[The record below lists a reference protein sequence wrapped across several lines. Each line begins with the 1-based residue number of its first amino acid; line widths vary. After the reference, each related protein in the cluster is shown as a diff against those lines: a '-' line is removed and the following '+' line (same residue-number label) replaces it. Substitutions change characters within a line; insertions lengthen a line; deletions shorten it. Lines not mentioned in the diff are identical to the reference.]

1 MARLSP
7 ISLIILVLIATVLF
21 LAFDLHQKS
30 SKLRNADEIS
40 EPENFEKISKS
51 EAEHSHDLSLTV
63 IYNRIPKTA
72 STAFTHVLYDLSKG
86 MNLIYRNLNF
96 SLRRLS
102 NYRSF
107 INNNQSD
114 LRKAD
119 KNIFILWKKNLE
131 LWRISL

>member
-30 SKLRNADEIS
+30 SKLRNAEEIS
-40 EPENFEKISKS
+40 EPENFEKISKNQ
-51 EAEHSHDLSLTV
+51 AEHSHDLSLTV

-96 SLRRLS
+96 YLRSLS
-102 NYRSF
+102 NCRS

-119 KNIFILWKKNLE
+119 KNIFIL
-131 LWRISL
+131 

>member
-30 SKLRNADEIS
+30 SKLRNAEEIS
-40 EPENFEKISKS
+40 EPENFEKISKN
-51 EAEHSHDLSLTV
+51 EAERNHDLSLTV

-86 MNLIYRNLNF
+86 MNLRYRF
-96 SLRRLS
+96 
-102 NYRSF
+102 
-107 INNNQSD
+107 
-114 LRKAD
+114 
-119 KNIFILWKKNLE
+119 
-131 LWRISL
+131 